1 MYIYSILEQVLFLNN
16 YSIITVYIVNVLK
29 KFFFIIFAFPY
40 QTLSAFIYMYIKVF
54 VRINNKHYFFK
65 LLVPLDPQMAMF
77 RGLLLLCNSLRQAL
91 PAWSRIT
98 ESSRR
103 IMAYNKQH
111 MLM

>member
-54 VRINNKHYFFK
+54 VRINNKHLFIFLNFSY
-65 LLVPLDPQMAMF
+65 L
-77 RGLLLLCNSLRQAL
+77 
-91 PAWSRIT
+91 
-98 ESSRR
+98 
-103 IMAYNKQH
+103 
-111 MLM
+111 